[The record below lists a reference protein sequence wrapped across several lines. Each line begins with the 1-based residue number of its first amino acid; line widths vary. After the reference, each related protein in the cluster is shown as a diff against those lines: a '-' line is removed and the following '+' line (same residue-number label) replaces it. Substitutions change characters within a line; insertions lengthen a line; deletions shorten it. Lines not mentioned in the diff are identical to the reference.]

1 MKKDGRKKTIKI
13 SLGTAICVIIIFLLL
28 IAIIFISFYYNSK
41 SNNAY
46 NVNSDV
52 SEKTESIAYNVPNQT
67 QENNVNNLT
76 NQVSNNNKDQ
86 NVPNTTNPKTIKKL
100 DESKDLLYSSYN
112 KYSSEYSYSIPYIN
126 IDSADARRINNE
138 IESYY
143 KKLVEQELKNESEG
157 YAINMYTIKYTSY
170 INDTI
175 LSLVISHSNPND
187 CIYYKVYN
195 LDIYNGTMVSNAD
208 ILNLKNI
215 TEAKLLD
222 KLKELYKNKFV
233 SLYGTRENYIN
244 NMKTAPV
251 GWTETELQEQ
261 AKLYDEQFNYT
272 ISDNNCSIS
281 TPLFLNDDGN
291 ICVVAT
297 IYSLAG
303 ASSYQHIID
312 TNI

>member
-1 MKKDGRKKTIKI
+1 MEEKKTIKI
-13 SLGTAICVIIIFLLL
+13 SLGTAICMIIIFLLL

-67 QENNVNNLT
+67 QENNINNLT

-126 IDSADARRINNE
+126 IDSADAKKINSE
-138 IESYY
+138 IQTYY
-143 KKLVEQELKNESEG
+143 KNLVEQELKYEAQG
-157 YAINMYTIKYTSY
+157 YSVHMDTIKYTSY
-170 INDTI
+170 INNNI
-175 LSLVISHSNPND
+175 LSLVISNTYPNS

-195 LDIYNGTMVSNAD
+195 LDIYNGTTVSNAD

-244 NMKTAPV
+244 NMKTAPI

-281 TPLFLNDDGN
+281 TPMFLNDDGN

-303 ASSYQHIID
+303 ASSYEYIID
-312 TNI
+312 PNI

>member
-1 MKKDGRKKTIKI
+1 MEEKKTIKI
-13 SLGTAICVIIIFLLL
+13 SLGTAICMIIIFLLL

-76 NQVSNNNKDQ
+76 NQVSNINKDQ

-100 DESKDLLYSSYN
+100 DESKDLLYSSYS
-112 KYSSEYSYSIPYIN
+112 KYSSQYSYSIPYIN
-126 IDSADARRINNE
+126 IDSADAKKINSE
-138 IESYY
+138 IQTYY
-143 KKLVEQELKNESEG
+143 KNLVEQELKYEAQG
-157 YAINMYTIKYTSY
+157 YSVHMDTIKYTSY
-170 INDTI
+170 INNNI
-175 LSLVISHSNPND
+175 LSVVISNTYPNS

-195 LDIYNGTMVSNAD
+195 LDIYNGTTVSNAD
-208 ILNLKNI
+208 ILNLKNT

-281 TPLFLNDDGN
+281 TPMFLNDDGN

>member
-1 MKKDGRKKTIKI
+1 MEEKKTIKI
-13 SLGTAICVIIIFLLL
+13 TLGTAICMIIIFLLL

-76 NQVSNNNKDQ
+76 NQVSNINKDQ

-100 DESKDLLYSSYN
+100 DESKDLLYSSYS
-112 KYSSEYSYSIPYIN
+112 KYSSQYSYSIPYIN
-126 IDSADARRINNE
+126 IDSADAKKINSE
-138 IESYY
+138 IQTYY
-143 KKLVEQELKNESEG
+143 KNLVEQELKYEAQG
-157 YAINMYTIKYTSY
+157 YSVHMDTIKYTSY
-170 INDTI
+170 INNNI
-175 LSLVISHSNPND
+175 LSVVISNTYPNS

-195 LDIYNGTMVSNAD
+195 LDIYNGTTVSNAD

-244 NMKTAPV
+244 NMKTAPI

-281 TPLFLNDDGN
+281 TPMFLNDDGN

>member
-1 MKKDGRKKTIKI
+1 MEEKKTIKI
-13 SLGTAICVIIIFLLL
+13 SLGTAICMIIIFLLL

-281 TPLFLNDDGN
+281 TPMFLNDDGN